1 MQGHSF
7 RWFMLSLCLSSA
19 MLIAAC
25 ATQQPAPSQPLGLL
39 DDSLFSAPAVR
50 VSADDVFALSDG
62 MRRYVHEEM
71 APHVRALGPE
81 RALLNALYAKNQL
94 KLDYDTTMTRNAAE
108 AFSVRSGNCLSLVI
122 MTAAFAR
129 ELNMVVR
136 FHNVFV
142 DDTWERS
149 RDLYFFIGHVNLAVG
164 AKLSNGWNGS
174 FGQSWTTIDFLQGQD
189 LKGQRLEVIEEQRIV
204 AMYMNNKAAEAL
216 ARGRLD
222 DAYAWVRGAIAQ
234 DSAFTAAYN
243 TLGVVY
249 QRQGALSHAERALR
263 HALAR
268 EPGNLHAMGNLVLT
282 LKRQERLG
290 EAEALAAQLRRL
302 QPAAPFVYFEQGLAA
317 LRDNNFAAASALFER
332 EVNRRPEY
340 HEFHFWLA
348 IARLNLGDTASA
360 REHLRQALANSTT
373 REQQAL
379 YAGKLNKL
387 SDLQGPRLQ

>member
-1 MQGHSF
+1 MQGHLS
-7 RWFMLSLCLSSA
+7 RWVMLLLCLA
-19 MLIAAC
+19 GAVLLAAC
-25 ATQQPAPSQPLGLL
+25 ATPKPMPAQPMGLL
-39 DDSLFSAPAVR
+39 DDSLFAAPSVR
-50 VSADDVFALSDG
+50 VSARDVFALSDN
-62 MRRYVHEEM
+62 MRRYLHEEM
-71 APHVRALGPE
+71 APHVRAQGPE

-94 KLDYDTTMTRNAAE
+94 RLDYDTTMTRNAAE

-129 ELNMVVR
+129 ELNMAVR

-164 AKLSNGWNGS
+164 LKPSNGWNGS
-174 FGQSWTTIDFLQGQD
+174 FGQSWTTIDFLRGQD

-216 ARGRLD
+216 AHGQLH

-234 DSAFTAAYN
+234 DADFTAAYN

-282 LKRQERLG
+282 LKRQERF
-290 EAEALAAQLRRL
+290 AESETLAAHLRHL
-302 QPAAPFVYFEQGLAA
+302 QPAAPFAYFEQGLLA
-317 LRDNNFAAASALFER
+317 LREHNFAAASALFER
-332 EVNRRPEY
+332 EISRRPEH

-373 REQQAL
+373 REQQDL
-379 YAGKLNKL
+379 YAGKLHKL
-387 SDLQGPRLQ
+387 SAPQGSRLQ